1 MFQLLTPTH
10 LEMVVNIVE
19 QVEADPADDLLS
31 EDGLVEDPG
40 EDVGDDG
47 AGVLHGVAHRY
58 QLVHLLLGADLGA
71 VAPPDPHSAY
81 EADVQ
86 LHHHHH
92 YYNAI

>member
-19 QVEADPADDLLS
+19 QVEADPANDLLP

-71 VAPPDPHSAY
+71 DAPPDPHSAY

>member
-31 EDGLVEDPG
+31 EDGLIEDPG

-86 LHHHHH
+86 LHHHHP